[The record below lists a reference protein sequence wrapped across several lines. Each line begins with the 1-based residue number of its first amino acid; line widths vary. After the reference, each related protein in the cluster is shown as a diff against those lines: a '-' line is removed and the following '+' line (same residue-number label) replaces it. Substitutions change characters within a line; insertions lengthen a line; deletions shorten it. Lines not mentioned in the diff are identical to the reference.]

1 MVGTQGGI
9 GRLSRTEVAALGPE
23 IEAGGTEAGD
33 GSGADEMPDTANSLV
48 PAKSKARKSTAKRKR
63 N

>member
-1 MVGTQGGI
+1 
-9 GRLSRTEVAALGPE
+9 VAALGPE

-33 GSGADEMPDTANSLV
+33 GSGADDMNVPDTANSLV
-48 PAKSKARKSTAKRKR
+48 PTKSKARKPTAKRKR